1 VLKDTA
7 KFVEVVPL
15 SYYDPNLRGDV
26 EVTARVTQEPNCVEA
41 KIRPG
46 GGIVVTVEREY
57 TVEIVGETKLCVWV
71 CDICDDGEKDD
82 VFTDDFEELDDFADL
97 DPDSFLD

>member
-1 VLKDTA
+1 M
-7 KFVEVVPL
+7 
-15 SYYDPNLRGDV
+15 
-26 EVTARVTQEPNCVEA
+26 
-41 KIRPG
+41 
-46 GGIVVTVEREY
+46 
-57 TVEIVGETKLCVWV
+57 EIVGETKLCVWV